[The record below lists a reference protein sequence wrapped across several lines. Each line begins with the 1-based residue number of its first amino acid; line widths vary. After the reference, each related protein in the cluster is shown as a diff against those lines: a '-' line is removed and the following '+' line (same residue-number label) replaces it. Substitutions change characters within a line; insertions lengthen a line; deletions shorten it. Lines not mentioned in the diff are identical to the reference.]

1 MLRHMEELAGLDEP
15 LHLALGVFDGVHL
28 GHRAV
33 IGAAV
38 EAARR
43 EGGMAGLLTFH
54 PHPIR
59 VIAPGKAP
67 AMMLTTLGQKMDLA
81 GGLGLEFFVALNFDA
96 EMAAMEAVDFLG
108 RLCRAEL
115 RTIAVGEDWRFG
127 RNRSGDVAFLR
138 TESLRHGYRLIAVP
152 PVMAE
157 GDRISSTR
165 IRQAIRDGNLAA
177 AERMLGR
184 AHAVRGEVL
193 KGARL
198 GHQLGFPTANLS
210 VAELQV
216 PPDGVWI
223 VRARVDHG
231 DWRPAVANLGLRP
244 TVGDE
249 PQHLLEVHV
258 LDFSEDLYGCDLEV
272 EFVRHLRDERKFSG
286 LDELKIAIG
295 RDVEAARGYF
305 VQQAMA

>member
-1 MLRHMEELAGLDEP
+1 
-15 LHLALGVFDGVHL
+15 
-28 GHRAV
+28 V

-81 GGLGLEFFVALNFDA
+81 GALGLEFFVALNFDA
-96 EMAAMEAVDFLG
+96 EIAAMEAVDFLG

-115 RTIAVGEDWRFG
+115 RTISVGEDWRFG
-127 RNRSGDVAFLR
+127 RGRSGDVGFLR
-138 TESLRHGYRLIAVP
+138 EHSGKHGYRLVAVP

-165 IRQAIRDGNLAA
+165 IRQAIRDGNMAA

-184 AHAVRGEVL
+184 KHSVRGEVL

-198 GHQLGFPTANLS
+198 GHKLGFPTANLS

-216 PPDGVWI
+216 PPDGVWV
-223 VRARVDHG
+223 VRARVNHG
-231 DWRPAVANLGLRP
+231 NWMPAVANLGLRP
-244 TVGDE
+244 TVDGD
-249 PQHLLEVHV
+249 QRLLEVHV
-258 LDFSEDLYGCDLEV
+258 LDFSADLYGCELEV
-272 EFVRHLRDERKFSG
+272 EFGCQLRGEKKFSG
-286 LDELKIAIG
+286 LDELKAAIG
-295 RDVEAARGYF
+295 RDVEAARAYF
-305 VQQAMA
+305 AEKSDA

>member
-1 MLRHMEELAGLDEP
+1 
-15 LHLALGVFDGVHL
+15 V
-28 GHRAV
+28 
-33 IGAAV
+33 
-38 EAARR
+38 
-43 EGGMAGLLTFH
+43 
-54 PHPIR
+54 
-59 VIAPGKAP
+59 
-67 AMMLTTLGQKMDLA
+67 
-81 GGLGLEFFVALNFDA
+81 
-96 EMAAMEAVDFLG
+96 
-108 RLCRAEL
+108 

-127 RNRSGDVAFLR
+127 RGRSGDVAFLR
-138 TESLRHGYRLIAVP
+138 TESQRHGYKLVAVP

-177 AERMLGR
+177 ARRMLGR

-223 VRARVDHG
+223 VRARLNHG

-244 TVGDE
+244 TVSGE
-249 PQHLLEVHV
+249 AGRLLEVHV
-258 LDFSEDLYGCDLEV
+258 LDFSGDLYGSDIEV
-272 EFVRHLRDERKFSG
+272 EFLCQLRGERKFAG
-286 LDELKIAIG
+286 LDELKAAIG

-305 VQQAMA
+305 AGQA